1 MTKDEKYIAR
11 CIQLAKN
18 GQCNA
23 APNPMVGAVI
33 VPNDTIIGEGYHIR
47 CGEAHAEVNAVRSV
61 KNQDL
66 LKESTIYVS
75 LEPCSH
81 YGKTPPCAD
90 LIIERGIPRVVIGC
104 QDPFSLVAGRGIQK
118 MKDAGIEVKV
128 GVLEEECR
136 QLIHRFIKFN
146 TQKRP
151 FITLKWAESA
161 DGFIDYH
168 RTGGHP
174 YIFSSPLS
182 SMLVHKRRAE
192 HAAILVG
199 RKTALLDNPSLTTR
213 SWYGKSPVR
222 MVIDKDLT
230 LPSHLELFSGST
242 RTIVFTQQNDAP
254 VRPNV
259 KYILLN
265 FNENIIPQIMDVLY
279 QEKLQSLMVEGG
291 SILLQS
297 FIDSN
302 HWDEAFIECSDAFLT
317 EGVQAPIFP
326 SHCNFSASKKFGKT
340 IKYAF
345 NKTSEQEKTTK

>member
-18 GQCNA
+18 GLCNA

-33 VPNDTIIGEGYHIR
+33 VHQDTIIGEGYHIR
-47 CGEAHAEVNAVRSV
+47 CGEAHAEVNAIRSV
-61 KNQDL
+61 KDESL
-66 LKESTIYVS
+66 LKDSTIYVS

-90 LIIERGIPRVVIGC
+90 LIINKGIPRVVVGC

-118 MKDAGIEVKV
+118 MRNAGIDVKV

-136 QLIHRFIKFN
+136 QLIRRFVTFN
-146 TQKRP
+146 TLKRP

-161 DGFIDYH
+161 DGFIDLH

-192 HAAILVG
+192 HSAILVG
-199 RKTALLDNPSLTTR
+199 RRTALLDNPSLTTR
-213 SWYGKSPVR
+213 SWYGKNPVR
-222 MVIDKDLT
+222 MVIDKNLT
-230 LPSHLELFSGST
+230 LPTHLALFDGST
-242 RTIVFTQQNDAP
+242 RTLVFTQREDASSL
-254 VRPNV
+254 PNV
-259 KYILLN
+259 EYIRLD
-265 FNENIIPQIMDVLY
+265 FNIDILPQIMEVLY
-279 QEKLQSLMVEGG
+279 REKLQTLMVEGG

-297 FIDSN
+297 FIDAN
-302 HWDEAFIECSDAFLT
+302 CWDEAFIEQSDVHLSKGIEAPTFTGIYDSLT
-317 EGVQAPIFP
+317 IRQ
-326 SHCNFSASKKFGKT
+326 FGKD
-340 IKYAF
+340 IKYVL
-345 NKTSEQEKTTK
+345 NKASEQVNEAE

>member
-18 GQCNA
+18 GLCNA

-33 VPNDTIIGEGYHIR
+33 VHNDTIIGEGYHIR

-61 KNQDL
+61 KDESL

-81 YGKTPPCAD
+81 HGKTPPCAD
-90 LIIERGIPRVVIGC
+90 LIINKGIPRVVVGC
-104 QDPFSLVAGRGIQK
+104 QDPFSLVAGRGIAK
-118 MKDAGIEVKV
+118 LREAGIEVKV

-136 QLIHRFIKFN
+136 QLIRRFVTFN
-146 TQKRP
+146 TLRRP

-161 DGFIDYH
+161 DGFIDLH
-168 RTGGHP
+168 RTEGHP

-192 HAAILVG
+192 HSAILVG
-199 RKTALLDNPSLTTR
+199 RRTALLDNPSLTTR
-213 SWYGKSPVR
+213 NWYGKNPVR

-230 LPSHLELFSGST
+230 LPKHLALFDGSV
-242 RTIVFTQQNDAP
+242 RTLVFTQREDTSN
-254 VRPNV
+254 RPNV
-259 KYILLN
+259 EHIRLDFKIDIL
-265 FNENIIPQIMDVLY
+265 PQIMEVLY
-279 QEKLQSLMVEGG
+279 KEKLQSLMVEGG

-297 FIDSN
+297 FIDAGC
-302 HWDEAFIECSDAFLT
+302 WDEAYIEQSDAHLKDGVKAPSFSPEYDFLT
-317 EGVQAPIFP
+317 FR
-326 SHCNFSASKKFGKT
+326 KFGKE
-340 IKYAF
+340 IKYVL
-345 NKTSEQEKTTK
+345 NKAPEQ

>member
-18 GQCNA
+18 GLCNA

-33 VPNDTIIGEGYHIR
+33 VHNDTIIGEGYHIR

-61 KNQDL
+61 KDESL

-81 YGKTPPCAD
+81 HGKTPPCAD
-90 LIIERGIPRVVIGC
+90 LIINKGIPRVVVGC
-104 QDPFSLVAGRGIQK
+104 QDPFSLVAGRGIAK
-118 MKDAGIEVKV
+118 LREAGIEVKV

-136 QLIHRFIKFN
+136 ELIRRFVTFN
-146 TQKRP
+146 TLHRP

-161 DGFIDYH
+161 DGFIDFH
-168 RTGGHP
+168 RTEGHP

-192 HAAILVG
+192 HSAILVG
-199 RKTALLDNPSLTTR
+199 RRTALLDNPSLTTR
-213 SWYGKSPVR
+213 SWYGKNPVR

-230 LPSHLELFSGST
+230 LPKHLALFDGSV
-242 RTIVFTQQNDAP
+242 RTLVFTQRDDSSN
-254 VRPNV
+254 RPNV
-259 KYILLN
+259 EYIRLDFKKDIL
-265 FNENIIPQIMDVLY
+265 PQIMEVLY
-279 QEKLQSLMVEGG
+279 KEKLQSLMVEGG

-297 FIDSN
+297 FIDAGC
-302 HWDEAFIECSDAFLT
+302 WDEAYIEQSDAHLKDGVKAPSFPPKYDFLT
-317 EGVQAPIFP
+317 FR
-326 SHCNFSASKKFGKT
+326 KFGKE
-340 IKYAF
+340 IKYVF
-345 NKTSEQEKTTK
+345 NKASEQ